1 MFPLEAYRG
10 TVERFLAILTS
21 LEIRPGVVLQGSH
34 VAAEPG
40 KSQNPAVG
48 GLRFR

>member
-21 LEIRPGVVLQGSH
+21 LEIRPGVVLQGLR

-48 GLRFR
+48 GLRYR